1 MLDHPHNSWF
11 SRSLQIH
18 EPIQLHMTEIMNHLQ
33 NREPLPNPSAPAPW
47 PQPHQKNAINQ
58 ILEITSECNTIMKW
72 QNNTPE
78 TREIDRSV
86 VETRQLRHGCRVSS
100 SLRPKTIGVGASTI
114 RLGFQPKIYL
124 SALLFLE
131 MLSQRL
137 QWSVSSNRGF
147 GPRERDNGALHFAL
161 RKDSR
166 TWILHLSELCVPPRY
181 TCHHMDHLQHVKGPR
196 SAITGCN

>member
-100 SLRPKTIGVGASTI
+100 SLRPKTIGVRASTI
-114 RLGFQPKIYL
+114 RLGFLAKDL
-124 SALLFLE
+124 SICPS
-131 MLSQRL
+131 LSSNVVAAITVKRIKQQGFWATRER
-137 QWSVSSNRGF
+137 QWSIAFGF
-147 GPRERDNGALHFAL
+147 EKGLEDV
-161 RKDSR
+161 DS
-166 TWILHLSELCVPPRY
+166 PPQRIVCA
-181 TCHHMDHLQHVKGPR
+181 T
-196 SAITGCN
+196 